1 MQIRDYGEIIL
12 CKNITFEDNK
22 YDLEGRHP
30 GIVLLPTT
38 ENDNEVCCLYMTS
51 DAKRAKREK
60 EKYIK
65 NSEKS
70 EKDSYINLQQI
81 VRVVNN
87 KERELKHL
95 KQEDFIDI
103 LESFYNYQIDL
114 DPQKQDFL
122 EIKEKVKTLLDLL
135 KINEKVEIDEPVSA
149 EMLEEYMKIKD
160 SEKRKKIYAT
170 KLASLPDADI
180 EKIEMECF
188 KDARERNYYNKLMS
202 LFDTLKNV
210 DFSEIDFNDLN
221 NEVRRIYL
229 DTKNR
234 NFLMN
239 ADLLF
244 NDVIYLLENDEAKTN
259 LQTFMK
265 VEREREKLK
274 KKAEEEK
281 KEAKLEKA
289 AARKR
294 KAARY
299 NEKNKYRRSISK
311 YGNSEFFK

>member
-1 MQIRDYGEIIL
+1 MQIREYGEVIL

-87 KERELKHL
+87 KERKLKHL
-95 KQEDFIDI
+95 KQEDFIEI
-103 LESFYNYQIDL
+103 LESFYNYQINL
-114 DPQKQDFL
+114 DPQKEDFL
-122 EIKEKVKTLLDLL
+122 EIKGKVKTLLDLL
-135 KINEKVEIDEPVSA
+135 KTNEKVEIDEPVSA

-170 KLASLPDADI
+170 KLASLPGADI
-180 EKIEMECF
+180 ERIEMGCF
-188 KDARERNYYNKLMS
+188 KDARERNYYNKLIS
-202 LFDTLKNV
+202 LYDTLENM
-210 DFSEIDFNDLN
+210 DLSEVDFNDPN
-221 NEVRRIYL
+221 NLVRKTYL
-229 DTKNR
+229 DIKSR
-234 NFLMN
+234 YFFMN
-239 ADLLF
+239 VDLLF
-244 NDVIYLLENDEAKTN
+244 SDVSILLNGDK
-259 LQTFMK
+259 K
-265 VEREREKLK
+265 IHIERFITSEIEREKKKQMKKEERIESNKKSKRKNK
-274 KKAEEEK
+274 KK
-281 KEAKLEKA
+281 
-289 AARKR
+289 
-294 KAARY
+294 
-299 NEKNKYRRSISK
+299 NK
-311 YGNSEFFK
+311 